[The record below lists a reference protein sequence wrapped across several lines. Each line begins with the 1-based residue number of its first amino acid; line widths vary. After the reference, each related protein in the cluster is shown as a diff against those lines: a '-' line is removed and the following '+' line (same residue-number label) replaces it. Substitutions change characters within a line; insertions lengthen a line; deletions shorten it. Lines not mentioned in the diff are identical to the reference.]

1 MERSEE
7 IPKHIEDIMSHYQL
21 RVLYSE
27 AIGRI
32 HKIYSNHGVY
42 ALKSIP
48 PEHSMDFIKH
58 VQRLYQRGYN
68 RVVPIYTTH
77 DGRYGVLYD
86 KRLYYLMPWMNND
99 ESGERNEKH
108 KQMFRELARMHTLTV
123 KDIKVDAEERE
134 AHYEKTKDSW
144 KQQQQFLQEF
154 LERAERK
161 WYMSPFEL
169 MFCSYY
175 FDVSQALSF
184 SSKKLD
190 EWYEKT
196 KDDEK
201 ARTVVVHG
209 KLSIKHFLLN
219 ERGAGYFINF
229 ENAMPAPAHFDLLP
243 FFTRYCQTYPVKC
256 DECVEWLYHYYKYY
270 PMREEEMM
278 LFTSYL
284 AYPTSFL
291 QTVEIYHQKKYDAKS
306 EMAYVSLLQR
316 NYWQL
321 KNIEYM
327 VMKIEER
334 EAQKKAAKQAAEQS
348 QSS

>member
-1 MERSEE
+1 MERGEG
-7 IPKHIEDIMSHYQL
+7 IPKYIENIMSHYDL

-27 AIGRI
+27 SIGRV
-32 HKIYSNHGVY
+32 HKIYSDQGAY
-42 ALKSIP
+42 ALKSIA

-68 RVVPIYTTH
+68 RVVPIYTTL
-77 DGRYGVLYD
+77 DGRYGVLHE
-86 KRLYYLMPWMNND
+86 KKLYYLMPWMNSD

-108 KQMFRELARMHTLTV
+108 KQMFRELARMHALTA
-123 KDIKVDAEERE
+123 KEIKVETEERE
-134 AHYEKTKDSW
+134 IHYEKTKDQW
-144 KQQQQFLQEF
+144 KQQQAFLGEF
-154 LERAERK
+154 IERAERK

-175 FDVSQALSF
+175 FDVSQALAF
-184 SSKKLD
+184 STKKFD

-196 KDDEK
+196 KEEEK
-201 ARTVVVHG
+201 VRTVVAHG
-209 KLSIKHFLLN
+209 KLSIQHFLLN

-229 ENAMPAPAHFDLLP
+229 ENAKPAPAHFDLLP
-243 FFTRYCQTYPVKC
+243 FFVKYCQTYPVRC

-270 PMREEEMM
+270 PMKEEEML

-284 AYPTSFL
+284 AFPASFL
-291 QTVEIYHQKKYDAKS
+291 QTLETYHTKKYEVKN
-306 EMAYVSLLQR
+306 ERQYVAQLQR

-327 VMKIEER
+327 VMKIEEI
-334 EAQKKAAKQAAEQS
+334 EAQKKAAKQAAEQN